1 MSTYR
6 KVNLTQVEDSA
17 PKFGMDEIQ
26 EARFA
31 RAELGCQKIGLAYYK
46 VKPGKRLG
54 FGHHHDEVEETY
66 LVLAGAGRFK
76 IDDDIVEVVARD
88 VVYVPPAAVREWE
101 AGDEGLEM
109 VAFGGHSEAEQGHM
123 KPGWW
128 SD

>member
-17 PKFGMDEIQ
+17 PKFGMDEVQ

-76 IDDDIVEVVARD
+76 IDDDIVEVAARD

-109 VAFGGHSEAEQGHM
+109 VAFGGHSDAEQGHM
-123 KPGWW
+123 EPGWW